1 VLTAPE
7 ELTEDAVAAAL
18 AGGWRLSPASV
29 GYRPVGFG
37 SHHWEVADTAG
48 SRWFATADDLRH
60 KQANLAEPLDRA
72 FERLRAALGAA
83 VDLRTCGRLFVVAP
97 VPALDGEPVIRPWRE
112 FAIALYPFADGQSF
126 GWGEFPNAA
135 HRRAAADLVAAVHTA
150 PAAASRRAM
159 TETYAIAHLD
169 ELELA
174 LDQAGPARVSEC
186 GPFSRPVA
194 ALLHA
199 HRAPVR
205 ALLARYGDL
214 VAQARSS
221 PPRAVLTH
229 GEPHPGNTMLT
240 AEGWRLIDWDT
251 ALVAPPERDL
261 WLLGPRKD
269 FVLTEYA
276 EATGV
281 RPVPAMLELYRL
293 RWDIADLAVDVSRF
307 GRPHQG
313 SEEDEASWEILRGLV
328 GRISCSGDRALPE
341 HEA

>member
-1 VLTAPE
+1 
-7 ELTEDAVAAAL
+7 VAAAL
-18 AGGWRLSPASV
+18 AAGWRLSAASV

-37 SHHWEVADTAG
+37 SHHWEVADAAG
-48 SRWFATADDLRH
+48 GRWFATADDLRH

-83 VDLRTCGRLFVVAP
+83 VDLRACGRPFVVAP
-97 VPALDGEPVIRPWRE
+97 VPALDGEPVVRPWRE

-126 GWGEFPNAA
+126 GWGEFPSAA
-135 HRRAAADLVAAVHTA
+135 HRRAVADLVTAVHTA

-174 LDQAGPARVSEC
+174 LDRVDPAQVSER
-186 GPFSRPVA
+186 GPFSRPMA
-194 ALLHA
+194 ALLRA
-199 HRAPVR
+199 HRAPIR

-214 VAQARSS
+214 VARARSN
-221 PPRAVLTH
+221 PGRAILTH

-261 WLLGPRKD
+261 WLLGQRD
-269 FVLTEYA
+269 DSVLAEYA
-276 EATGV
+276 DATGV
-281 RPVPAMLELYRL
+281 QPGAAMLELYRL

-313 SEEDEASWEILRGLV
+313 SEEDEASWEILSGLV
-328 GRISCSGDRALPE
+328 GRISCSDDRVLPE
-341 HEA
+341 REA